1 MYRALDFYYYCISS
15 TTDHQELDPGGGWGP
30 LLYIAFFFFFNKEKM
45 IHVLLLLIASSR
57 FFVFRVKL
65 MSDLGSHRPRE
76 ESQVPLGEALMT
88 APCMSSG
95 TSGNVFSQVS
105 MCACTRKLNLH
116 RRPETAGR
124 AAMK

>member
-30 LLYIAFFFFFNKEKM
+30 LLYINFFFFFNKEET
-45 IHVLLLLIASSR
+45 IHVLLLLVVSSR

-116 RRPETAGR
+116 
-124 AAMK
+124 